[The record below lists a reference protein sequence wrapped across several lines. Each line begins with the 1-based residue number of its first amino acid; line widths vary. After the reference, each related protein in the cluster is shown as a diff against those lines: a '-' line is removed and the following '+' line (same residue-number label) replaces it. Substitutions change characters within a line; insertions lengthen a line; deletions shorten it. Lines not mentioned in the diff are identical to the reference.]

1 VTDHRD
7 DVERVRRMLAGD
19 GEAFEDFARRTSK
32 ALYRF
37 AFARLDG
44 DRELTREIAQ
54 TALCKV
60 LANLHTYR
68 GDSALL
74 TWACAC
80 CRNEI
85 LMHFRRNRTH
95 PDEVGLE
102 DDVEPAVGF
111 RPAGGDPE
119 AAGNPEAAALRRE
132 AAARVHMALDVLP
145 EHYARAL
152 EWKYLERVPVKEIA
166 ARMEMRPKAAE
177 SLLTRARQAFRDGY
191 EGLRSERDSFVAGR

>member
-1 VTDHRD
+1 
-7 DVERVRRMLAGD
+7 MLAGD
-19 GEAFEDFARRTSK
+19 GEVFEEFARRYSK

-44 DRELTREIAQ
+44 DRELAREIAQ

-60 LANLHTYR
+60 LANLSTYR
-68 GDSALL
+68 GDAALL

-85 LMHFRRNRTH
+85 LMHFRRARSH

-102 DDVEPAVGF
+102 DDLKPAVGF
-111 RPAGGDPE
+111 RPAGEGDPE
-119 AAGNPEAAALRRE
+119 AAVLRRE
-132 AAARVHMALDVLP
+132 AATRVHMALDVLP
-145 EHYARAL
+145 DHYARAL
-152 EWKYLERVPVKEIA
+152 EWMYLERVPVKEIA

-177 SLLTRARQAFRDGY
+177 SLLTRARQAFRHGY
-191 EGLRSERDSFVAGR
+191 ASLRRERDSFAAGR